1 MIDQNWQDAVHTS
14 DDEMSR
20 RQTRDD
26 CTVTPPHVRAY
37 VGRLKAA
44 GRDRAAYQH
53 VASTIEHDKA
63 LSVADV
69 VSIALQYRG
78 GGTKPASKKTAMEV
92 ISRRFLE
99 LVRDHAQSA
108 QAAKARPW

>member
-1 MIDQNWQDAVHTS
+1 MIDHNWQDATLTS

-20 RQTRDD
+20 RQTR
-26 CTVTPPHVRAY
+26 TEGQSTLQSVRNY
-37 VGRLKAA
+37 VSRLNAA
-44 GRDRAAYQH
+44 GRDRASYEL
-53 VASTIEHDKA
+53 VARAIEHDKT
-63 LSVADV
+63 LSVSDI

-78 GGTKPASKKTAMEV
+78 GGTKPGSKKAALEL

-99 LVRDHAQSA
+99 LVRDHAQSV